1 LSILDKV
8 VEHPQRLKALFGV
21 VAGLSIAINLFA
33 LVQPLFMLHVYDY
46 VLSSGSLPTLGYL
59 TLIAVFLIGLQGV
72 VDFGRTSLLNDA
84 SEELDEQVRAKLL
97 TATLAQRYRTGDA
110 GRAGFTRH
118 LDTIK
123 AFLSGP
129 SAVSLID
136 LPWTPLFIIV
146 LWLLSPWLALLVVI
160 FALIVFGVTV
170 WGERRI
176 RDGVLDANT
185 RNQEASAFVGDVVA
199 NGDASLAMGFA
210 GALIQK
216 WERMARESVR
226 RATITAI
233 LAGQSG
239 AAVKAL
245 RVLLQVLVLAAAAW
259 LVLLDQL
266 SAGAMIAA
274 SIIAARAL
282 APIDMV
288 VGAWRQVLAAREAWA
303 ALGVLA
309 PLAEGFD
316 PPHLAPLQPSGAL
329 SLEGAS
335 LVVGP
340 QKRAVVRGVSMAIPS
355 GSFVGLVGASG
366 SGKSSLMRLM
376 VGAVAPSQGSVRLD
390 DLELDQHP
398 RALLGSWI
406 GYLPQNTQL
415 ISGSVADNIRRF
427 GAGTDEEVI
436 LAARAVGADRI
447 IARLSDG
454 YDTDIGPSGAALSG
468 GEQAL
473 IGLARAL
480 FGNPSL
486 IVLDEPFA
494 HLDAEAGQQVWR
506 ALRLLRKEKRT
517 LVMATHR
524 PRDLTG
530 FDLAGAL
537 VDGRLVRFGPV
548 AEVLAELVGQ
558 PTSTK
563 PDMKV
568 VS

>member
-8 VEHPQRLKALFGV
+8 VENPQRLKALFGV

-84 SEELDEQVRAKLL
+84 AEELDEQVRAKLL

-110 GRAGFTRH
+110 ARAGFTRH

-146 LWLLSPWLALLVVI
+146 LWLLSPWLALLV
-160 FALIVFGVTV
+160 IVFAGIVLGVTV

-176 RDGVLDANT
+176 REGVLDANA

-199 NGDASLAMGFA
+199 NGDAALAMGFA
-210 GALIQK
+210 GALIKK
-216 WERMARESVR
+216 WERMAHESVR

-259 LVLLDQL
+259 LVLLNQL

-282 APIDMV
+282 APIDLV

-303 ALGVLA
+303 ALGILA

-316 PPHLAPLQPSGAL
+316 PPRVAPLQPSGAL
-329 SLEGAS
+329 SLEGVS

-340 QKRAVVRGVSMAIPS
+340 QKRAVVRAVSMAIPA

-390 DLELDQHP
+390 QIELDQHP
-398 RALLGSWI
+398 RELLGSWI
-406 GYLPQNTQL
+406 GYLPQNVQL

-427 GAGTDEEVI
+427 GTGTDEEVI

-447 IARLSDG
+447 IARLADG
-454 YDTDIGPSGAALSG
+454 YDTDIGPSGASLSG

-494 HLDAEAGQQVWR
+494 HLDAEAGQQVWK

-530 FDLAGAL
+530 FDLVGAL
-537 VDGRLVRFGPV
+537 VDGRLARLGPV
-548 AEVLAELVGQ
+548 SEVLAALVG
-558 PTSTK
+558 T
-563 PDMKV
+563 PDMKPDIKV